1 MGTGKAPGASEAPG
15 AWLSPVFSRPRL
27 HPSTQLP
34 QPQIAELDV
43 WSARK
48 RSFRIEA
55 SVRSSGDPPP
65 QASPVPGSRA
75 SGLQRRVP
83 LSLLLLQP
91 QFSDPL
97 RRVGSGSL
105 VVPDPLSLC
114 PASCVLC
121 LESRSPVSGLPS
133 SVSSRPP
140 LHSSTHLLQ
149 PQIAEVDVWS
159 ARKRSFWVEA
169 KLRSSRDPPSQASP
183 VPGSR
188 ASGLQSRFPLVPARG
203 EPPVFG
209 LPSSVFPR
217 SPASRVAM
225 TLRPRAHVSNQRL
238 ENSDLSVTR
247 LLPCQHTIVS
257 PEGDAGCQLDF
268 GFPLPGLPRTE
279 RSPIE
284 RKA

>member
-55 SVRSSGDPPP
+55 RLRSSRAPPP

-97 RRVGSGSL
+97 RRVGSRSL

-133 SVSSRPP
+133 
-140 LHSSTHLLQ
+140 
-149 PQIAEVDVWS
+149 
-159 ARKRSFWVEA
+159 
-169 KLRSSRDPPSQASP
+169 
-183 VPGSR
+183 
-188 ASGLQSRFPLVPARG
+188 PA
-203 EPPVFG
+203 
-209 LPSSVFPR
+209 FPR

-268 GFPLPGLPRTE
+268 GFPPSRPPTN
-279 RSPIE
+279 
-284 RKA
+284 